1 MRMSISLGMLAL
13 LSAAG
18 LLAQDARQLPSGP
31 RVGEVL
37 PGPFDA
43 VNITGKNAKGRQHCL
58 VCEYGLNP
66 VVVVFA
72 REPAAGQD
80 GPLMSLLGKLDEE
93 VSRYADD
100 YNLKSFVI
108 FMSADGRNS
117 ANTPGEQDTAKIR
130 EEALARAALEKR
142 LEERADKLKN
152 VVVGYV
158 LADGPKD
165 YKINAKAEVTVLFYQ
180 RHKVLANFAYAAGQ
194 MTQADVGKMIKTI
207 DGLAKNK

>member
-1 MRMSISLGMLAL
+1 M
-13 LSAAG
+13 
-18 LLAQDARQLPSGP
+18 
-31 RVGEVL
+31 

-108 FMSADGRNS
+108 FIARMAVIPPILRGSRIPRKSGR
-117 ANTPGEQDTAKIR
+117 
-130 EEALARAALEKR
+130 KR
-142 LEERADKLKN
+142 WR
-152 VVVGYV
+152 
-158 LADGPKD
+158 GPPWRKGSRS
-165 YKINAKAEVTVLFYQ
+165 VRTS
-180 RHKVLANFAYAAGQ
+180 
-194 MTQADVGKMIKTI
+194 
-207 DGLAKNK
+207 

>member
-1 MRMSISLGMLAL
+1 M
-13 LSAAG
+13 
-18 LLAQDARQLPSGP
+18 
-31 RVGEVL
+31 
-37 PGPFDA
+37 
-43 VNITGKNAKGRQHCL
+43 
-58 VCEYGLNP
+58 
-66 VVVVFA
+66 
-72 REPAAGQD
+72 
-80 GPLMSLLGKLDEE
+80 
-93 VSRYADD
+93 
-100 YNLKSFVI
+100 
-108 FMSADGRNS
+108 
-117 ANTPGEQDTAKIR
+117 
-130 EEALARAALEKR
+130 ARAALEKR